1 MNRKVLFLHLPKTA
15 GSSIK
20 SFLKDTLGDFCLQ
33 ANSAGQLALADPR
46 LVRVRDMADLRR
58 VLGEHGGLALHV
70 DSNFDEVS
78 RTTDFRSLSHL
89 VFEPGHYD
97 FFGSC
102 TILAMLRHP
111 FRRFLSEYE
120 FVRRMKEANPGFLPD
135 LEVGSVGAYL
145 ERVHPNAQLHFLL
158 ERDLYKPR
166 TLTDEDLARVK
177 ERIAAYPI
185 HVGIHERF
193 DESIAYFA
201 RILGRRFT
209 AADLPSLNVGANAP
223 QPPDPAVESVF
234 MQRNRLDLELY
245 YYAARLPDTRKSTI

>member
-1 MNRKVLFLHLPKTA
+1 MSAKVLFLHLPKTA

-20 SFLKDTLGDFCLQ
+20 SFFKDTLGDFCLQ
-33 ANSAGQLALADPR
+33 ANSAGQLAQADPL

-89 VFEPGHYD
+89 VFEPEHYGY
-97 FFGSC
+97 FGSC

-111 FRRFLSEYE
+111 FRRFLSEYD

-145 ERVHPNAQLHFLL
+145 ERTHPNAQLHFLL
-158 ERDLYKPR
+158 ERDLYRPR
-166 TLTDEDLARVK
+166 TLTDDDLARVK
-177 ERIAAYPI
+177 ERIAANPI

-201 RILGRRFT
+201 RVLGRQFS
-209 AADLPSLNVGANAP
+209 AADLPALNVGTNAP

-234 MQRNRLDLELY
+234 MERNRLDMELY
-245 YYAARLPDTRKSTI
+245 DYASRLFELRACTR